1 MGRNG
6 GGSLTKPLLGVNLAK
21 VANFFC
27 PEADFH
33 TGTDLA
39 GLVDD
44 SKSIENPV
52 EFLIDIGGDGK
63 TWMEFNMIFTEVEVN
78 LKGGLWTIIGGTI
91 Q

>member
-1 MGRNG
+1 
-6 GGSLTKPLLGVNLAK
+6 
-21 VANFFC
+21 
-27 PEADFH
+27 
-33 TGTDLA
+33 LA